1 MGRGE
6 KKPDGDFRVSG
17 FFRKCNSISKAL
29 KEEER
34 LSIAELTHLHTQ
46 RKKRGR
52 ENHTGGQM
60 VSVVFFFFSVQL
72 VLTGKGFTGTQVSG
86 VQEDAVLTQVFLMCV
101 SGGHDC
107 GLRPTVSLSD

>member
-1 MGRGE
+1 MQQYQQSFEGRGQ
-6 KKPDGDFRVSG
+6 
-17 FFRKCNSISKAL
+17 
-29 KEEER
+29 
-34 LSIAELTHLHTQ
+34 LSIAELTYLHTQ

-86 VQEDAVLTQVFLMCV
+86 VQEDAVLTQVFLMCI